1 MAELDKKTLVRKGQ
15 RLIAQKRLTEV
26 DEVLDGT
33 AGGAEPNQVRLAQLE
48 LGIQEK
54 LQSLRRLD
62 EEILALTEN
71 EADVMREIEEADEC
85 IQQIY
90 DKLVRIGAFVGNP
103 SNASGPKISATHS
116 TQAKLPKLNLPK
128 FSGDLTEWTTF
139 WDLCKVAVH
148 GNEQLSGVEKFS
160 YLQSLVLREAKETI
174 AGLALTEANYGEA
187 IALLEARFGNKE
199 RIISRH
205 MEALLGLESVTWQG
219 NITALRAL
227 HDKVETHLRVVKALG
242 VSAEAYN
249 SLLPS
254 VIMRKL
260 PSELRLSISR
270 HVPEDNWKLDPIM
283 TQLGM
288 KG

>member
-33 AGGAEPNQVRLAQLE
+33 AGGAEPDQVRLAQLK

-85 IQQIY
+85 MQQIY
-90 DKLVRIGAFVGNP
+90 DKLVRIDAFVRKP
-103 SNASGPKISATHS
+103 SNASGAKVSATHS

-139 WDLCKVAVH
+139 WDLYKVAVH
-148 GNEQLSGVEKFS
+148 GNEQLSGVKFS
-160 YLQSLVLREAKETI
+160 Y
-174 AGLALTEANYGEA
+174 
-187 IALLEARFGNKE
+187 
-199 RIISRH
+199 
-205 MEALLGLESVTWQG
+205 
-219 NITALRAL
+219 
-227 HDKVETHLRVVKALG
+227 
-242 VSAEAYN
+242 
-249 SLLPS
+249 
-254 VIMRKL
+254 
-260 PSELRLSISR
+260 
-270 HVPEDNWKLDPIM
+270 
-283 TQLGM
+283 
-288 KG
+288 